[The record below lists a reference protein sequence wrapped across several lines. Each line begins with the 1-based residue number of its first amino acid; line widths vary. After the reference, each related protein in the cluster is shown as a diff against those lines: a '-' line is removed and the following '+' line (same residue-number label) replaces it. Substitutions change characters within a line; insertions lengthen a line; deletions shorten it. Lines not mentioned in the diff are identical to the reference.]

1 MSSATC
7 DARRLFLAL
16 WPGDRER
23 RAIDDL
29 ARSIPGVGQIRADRL
44 HLTLVFLGATHPDRL
59 ACYEAVLGGIRIPR
73 MVLTLDRIGYWRR
86 PRLLWLGID
95 DSSAKLQDLVGE
107 LKNRLRRCGFS
118 PEQRSF
124 RPHVTLRRKFHGPVP
139 TRFPGKPISWQ
150 VDGIT
155 LVESQ
160 TDMPGSSY
168 RVLRRWANV
177 PQG

>member
-1 MSSATC
+1 MSSATS

-23 RAIDDL
+23 RAIEDV
-29 ARSIPGVGQIRADRL
+29 ARNIPAVGQIRADRL

-59 ACYEAVLGGIRIPR
+59 ACYEAVLGGLRIPR
-73 MVLTLDRIGYWRR
+73 IVLTLDRIGFWRR

-95 DSSAKLQDLVGE
+95 DPATELQDLVGE
-107 LKNRLRRCGFS
+107 LNICLRGCGFS

-124 RPHVTLRRKFHGPVP
+124 RPHVTLRRRFHGQAP
-139 TRFPGKPISWQ
+139 TLFPGKPISWQ
-150 VDGIT
+150 VDGLT

-160 TDMPGSSY
+160 ADRSGSSY
-168 RVLRRWANV
+168 RVLRRWASV